1 LALRG
6 AAPGEYVVEITRGS
20 GTGAAQGELTIS
32 IAGTTRR
39 VPFSLDGDRRAV
51 ALLRITMQPRLVP
64 L

>member
-1 LALRG
+1 
-6 AAPGEYVVEITRGS
+6 VVELTRGS
-20 GTGAAQGELTIS
+20 GTGSAQGELVIS